1 MYIKGCKEYRKDL
14 RVINA
19 TEGGAKLKNTEIMT
33 LKEAIERECT
43 KEVNIQECIKQLQ
56 PMLSA
61 ENQRW
66 AANYVRHIPEDFKEI
81 SEEAQTIRKM
91 YTKLA
96 NTCKKRN
103 IDTKEYLSILKKI
116 GKAIEKIDAKS
127 AYQLVSITLADA
139 QFILK
144 MNNFCMRIQCKR
156 KELKLQEKVS
166 YIWKM

>member
-1 MYIKGCKEYRKDL
+1 MYKRSKYPGMHQTITADVKC
-14 RVINA
+14 
-19 TEGGAKLKNTEIMT
+19 
-33 LKEAIERECT
+33 RES
-43 KEVNIQECIKQLQ
+43 E
-56 PMLSA
+56 M
-61 ENQRW
+61 

-144 MNNFCMRIQCKR
+144 NEQFLHEDSVQKEGTEIAR
-156 KELKLQEKVS
+156 KGIIYMENVEKCAKLFEQVAKEVLEETKALEGL
-166 YIWKM
+166 